1 MAGNIPQPVSANV
14 RVPVEAAAQQG
25 RAGNAI
31 AQGVAALAGSAEQ
44 AGNRIRTRREVVDK
58 VRAVDAYR
66 TSAMNEY
73 RRLATEADISDP
85 KISEQFAM
93 QLRDQQDQLL
103 NEWQGSPES
112 KVALFEDINQFRSN
126 LVDQVAVDQIA
137 EGRRRIGQDL
147 TGFIN
152 NLSTQAYEDPSQIMG
167 LVRDAE
173 DRIAQYAPGLS
184 PEEEDVYRMS
194 AGQLIIGQAVTRM
207 LDSGEVDGA
216 EEALAKPGVSEI
228 MDPATM
234 RQIRTRINTQRKA
247 NNQAQLEAQQDLQ
260 YAATMLGKPVDQL
273 SASERMAASRIKF
286 KENKTFSD
294 VIADAEA
301 FFGGPLSEDQIGS
314 IYTNYQQKMGM
325 VPSGNSFGDSL
336 SGRTMN
342 IMTNEAPAFAA
353 GLMDPQEER
362 RFLAAVTQ
370 HQQPQRD
377 PITGMVTTPGLPPFV
392 DDALKQ
398 RGYRWDTL
406 SGKLLS
412 PGEMSMS
419 ETAQSNANQQLMS
432 AQLPADQTVWGM
444 ASNVAGVGPAAV
456 EVLGRSPVGGENMEN
471 HAVSQSLAK
480 ITMYQKELVRALH
493 NNQRYPETERQAI
506 EEDIS
511 IDNKIWD
518 NPASY
523 RNRLIGIDDA
533 LSLRQ
538 DYALNMMNDPLADRQ
553 TRIDARNIFNLLVD
567 FRNKLG
573 IPPRIN
579 SPEEAM
585 QLAPGSLFIAPDGTT
600 KRVPEQG
607 NQ

>member
-14 RVPVEAAAQQG
+14 RVPVEAAAQEG
-25 RAGNAI
+25 RANNAI
-31 AQGVAALAGSAEQ
+31 AQGVAALAGSAEET
-44 AGNRIRTRREVVDK
+44 GNRIRTRREVVDK

-66 TSAMNEY
+66 TSAMSEY

-112 KVALFEDINQFRSN
+112 KVALFEDINQFRSS

-167 LVRDAE
+167 LVKDAE

-228 MDPATM
+228 MDPTTM
-234 RQIRTRINTQRKA
+234 REIRTRINTQRKA
-247 NNQAQLEAQQDLQ
+247 KNQAQLEAQQDLQ

-286 KENKTFSD
+286 EENKTFSD
-294 VIADAEA
+294 VIADAET
-301 FFGGPLSEDQIGS
+301 FFGGPLSEEQIGS

-432 AQLPADQTVWGM
+432 ARLPAEQTVWGM
-444 ASNVAGVGPAAV
+444 ANNVAGIGPAFV
-456 EVLGRSPVGGENMEN
+456 EMAGRSPVGGENMEN

-533 LSLRQ
+533 LALRQ
-538 DYALNMMNDPLADRQ
+538 DVALNMMNDALVDRQ
-553 TRIDARNIFNLLVD
+553 TKIEARNIFNLIVD
-567 FRNKLG
+567 FRNRLG